1 MPKGS
6 GDQHSG
12 EPVKVLE
19 GGPRLVPVVKTVC
32 VAFQPERHL
41 PAQEPQD
48 QEPSISTHLFGLV
61 SFCEKG
67 EGEVLLQLLQ
77 HYLRPV

>member
-41 PAQEPQD
+41 PAHRIRS
-48 QEPSISTHLFGLV
+48 PSISTHLFGLV